1 MARWPPR
8 TTASPLTLSQDR
20 AFILWG
26 IAETDL
32 LDRLAADDRLPLDR
46 AALDALLA
54 DPGVFVGTAGS
65 QVQAVVERIGEVV
78 AARPTAAAYDP
89 EPIL

>member
-26 IAETDL
+26 IAEEPTWPGTKPSVASSWPAMSRMVRA
-32 LDRLAADDRLPLDR
+32 RLAGPPAAWTSAD
-46 AALDALLA
+46 
-54 DPGVFVGTAGS
+54 TTS
-65 QVQAVVERIGEVV
+65 KSSERG
-78 AARPTAAAYDP
+78 
-89 EPIL
+89 